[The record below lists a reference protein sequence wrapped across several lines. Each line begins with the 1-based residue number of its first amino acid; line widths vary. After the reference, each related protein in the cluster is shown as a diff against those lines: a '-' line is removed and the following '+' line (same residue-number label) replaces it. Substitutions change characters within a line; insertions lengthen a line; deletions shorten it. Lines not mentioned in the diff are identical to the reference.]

1 MQTRIVKISGDRE
14 KDDRIIEE
22 AGRIIKE
29 GGLVAV
35 PTETVYGLA
44 GDALNPGSSKKIYEA
59 KGRPSDN
66 PLIVHIARLKDL
78 ETIARDI
85 PDTAYALAIAYWPGP
100 LTMVLNKKDIVP
112 KETTGGLDTVA
123 VRFPENE
130 IMQKVIISSGG
141 FIAAPSAN
149 RSGRPSCTNAS
160 HCKEDL
166 GGRIDMI
173 IDGGESG
180 IGLESTVLDLTAAR
194 PVILRHGYIDK
205 AMVERVTGP
214 VDIETTATEKPRA
227 PGMKYRHYAPKGEL
241 TLVSGEAEKT
251 ARRIMELAAGHAHNG
266 GKTAVIF
273 ARENAALYEGAQD
286 ISLYD
291 AGSLNDEDTIA
302 HRLFSILRELD
313 DEECRYIYSECF
325 DTPRLGRAIMD
336 RLSRAAEG
344 RVINAD

>member
-1 MQTRIVKISGDRE
+1 MKTCILKISGDRE

-44 GDALNPGSSKKIYEA
+44 GDALNPGSSRKIYEA

-78 ETIARDI
+78 ETIACDI

-100 LTMVLNKKDIVP
+100 LTMVLKKKDIVP

-123 VRFPENE
+123 VRYPVNE
-130 IMQKVIISSGG
+130 IMQRVIKSAGG

-149 RSGRPSCTNAS
+149 RSGRPSCTNAD
-160 HCKEDL
+160 HCAEDL
-166 GGRIDMI
+166 NGRIDMI
-173 IDGGESG
+173 IDGGEAG
-180 IGLESTVLDLTAAR
+180 IGLESTVLDLTGER

-205 AMVERVTGP
+205 AMIERVTGP
-214 VDIETTATEKPRA
+214 VDVETVATEKPRA

-241 TLVSGEAEKT
+241 TLVSGKAEKA
-251 ARRIMELAAGHAHNG
+251 ARKILELSAGHADNG
-266 GKTAVIF
+266 GKTAVIC
-273 ARENAALYEGAQD
+273 AHEHAALYEGAQG

-302 HRLFSILRELD
+302 HRLFSVLRELD
-313 DEECRYIYSECF
+313 EEECRYIYSECF
-325 DTPRLGRAIMD
+325 DTPRLGQAIMD
-336 RLSRAAEG
+336 RLTRAAGG
-344 RVINAD
+344 RIIRL